1 MYKFLL
7 LLITLFCLTSCI
19 ELLDDITLNSDGTGT
34 FKYLINLSSSKTKAN
49 SILALDSIDGYRVL
63 KKPELEQKVKDFK
76 KYMSEESGISN
87 VTVEYNFEDYIFKFN
102 CDFDNVNNL
111 QSAIK
116 NSIEKLSVTEYKSD
130 LNWLVWQNSKLD
142 RNIPDIATDRFGNS
156 RWLDLQLL
164 QSGTYTSI
172 SRFNKPVETYTN
184 TLSKLSKSKKAL
196 MIQVKTSELFNN
208 PQLLKNKILLEGTK

>member
-1 MYKFLL
+1 MKLL
-7 LLITLFCLTSCI
+7 LLILSLLCLTSCI
-19 ELLDDITLNSDGTGT
+19 ELLDDITLNSDGSGK
-34 FKYLINLSSSKTKAN
+34 FKYLVNLSSSKTKAN

-63 KKPELEQKVKDFK
+63 KKPELEKKIKDFK
-76 KYMSEESGISN
+76 QYMSEEPGISN
-87 VTVEYNFEDYIFKFN
+87 VSVEYNFEDYIFKFN
-102 CDFDNVNNL
+102 CDFDNVKNL

-116 NSIEKLSVTEYKSD
+116 NSIDKLSVTKYQSD

-172 SRFNKPVETYTN
+172 SRFDKPVETYTN
-184 TLSKLSKSKKAL
+184 SLSKVSKSKKAI

>member
-1 MYKFLL
+1 MKLL
-7 LLITLFCLTSCI
+7 LLILSLLCLTSCI
-19 ELLDDITLNSDGTGT
+19 ELLDDITLNSDGSGK
-34 FKYLINLSSSKTKAN
+34 FKYLVNLSSSKTKAN

-63 KKPELEQKVKDFK
+63 KKPELEKKIKDFK
-76 KYMSEESGISN
+76 QYMSEEPGISN
-87 VTVEYNFEDYIFKFN
+87 VSVEYNFEDYIFKFN
-102 CDFDNVNNL
+102 CDFDNVKNL

-116 NSIEKLSVTEYKSD
+116 NSIDKLSVTEYQSD

-164 QSGTYTSI
+164 QTGTYTSI
-172 SRFNKPVETYTN
+172 SRFDKPVETYTN
-184 TLSKLSKSKKAL
+184 SLSKVSKSKKAI